1 MFPSR
6 IPVLLPK
13 LLKSTHF
20 AVNARPSIFDVR
32 ALGSAAIADR
42 HGRRWLPASGITAT
56 GLRQRGY
63 LSTRRFDK
71 DIVGGIMGRVGMSS
85 DSRTH
90 YATHFTDS
98 PTPIERPV
106 EGKADSSSSSS
117 STPPPKMGK
126 LQSLMREYGLIGAF
140 VYAGTTF
147 VVFSFNYVLIQYA
160 GIDVKP
166 ILEKFT
172 QLKKWILGQKPGE
185 EAHDELPLEIDNQ
198 PRPFFNVT
206 TMLMAMA
213 LTKVYFPI
221 KLPFVITVTPY
232 IARWARA
239 RGIVVGQ
246 RGIGAR
252 EAVREAVR
260 TRKLPEKKLP
270 AGGMP
275 GRRKR
280 KGPAIELILTPWYCL
295 LTTSMAA
302 PPRVESPRPQPPPVP
317 ASRWNPPAFDL
328 LPLLSTSPSVAGSHL
343 SAFEALRERFL
354 SAPPPSTAQSGADFL
369 PPLPRRDNFDA
380 HLEGLRSPALVASA
394 ASNAGGNG
402 IHGKKGQEGF
412 RTALVGIVIH
422 ANESSDFGD
431 TAFDPVAHVERT
443 IGRSVTDGERETVQ
457 RYHYYIANG
466 VDTGRVARMDERWF
480 HNVVRLLPEKL
491 RRDLSER
498 AGEQGGNSLMES
510 LEEEMREDYMTSV
523 KKAIVD
529 FVLKDPRDL
538 PITVSSHP
546 SFVTL
551 PSTPGWRAHFLRVRV
566 EILYNLVLVQPVVA
580 GILELGAQYSST
592 RVIDVDQLGVQDGLD
607 LKAWKGGAL
616 QGMERAHEKIMS
628 TWYHSLINL
637 FSVQSSWRS
646 LSPDRIDPFF
656 NLVSYIL
663 RDQLRNCVRTS
674 ARALIDLFKS
684 RVGSGRSVPA
694 PPKFSVRVV
703 INAAGPSFDPNL
715 DDLRTTML
723 SLYDT
728 VLVSLDRIPRPEHHV
743 LPSKYPDERYVLTE
757 FVSTFTS
764 EVTTARDELAAAVNG
779 LVEEVKGYVSV
790 FSKYSRLWDGTAER
804 EVNEFLK
811 EDKELGTVMQEIV
824 RLRHMAAMD
833 IACGFPHSVHFDM
846 VVLDCQSAV
855 ADLAERADKLAD
867 RVMATFLDQ
876 NRKLNDALSKKYQD
890 VVEKLVKSPA
900 NVEEMVDLQKFA
912 ETMKSTTL
920 KVLEEEIE
928 EAKKRLNFTLTH
940 TDLPKEEF
948 EMNNTLFSWPSK
960 LPSAFAEC
968 EQLITRARAANN
980 DELKARGDR
989 IQQEIESYAKQVEE
1003 YSQLGDYAE
1012 IGKYLKQA
1020 QKLQSRL
1027 ESASERMQA
1036 FNKEERLFGWE
1047 MTPFPVLDV
1056 VITKLEPFLALYQ
1069 TSVEFQ
1075 KSWNL
1080 WMNGPFLK
1088 LDPEIVETEVGNM
1101 FRGIYKLC
1109 AGFSADPKPL
1119 ELAQI
1124 TKEQI
1129 EAFKVNLPLVA
1140 VICNPGMRPRHWDQI
1155 SEIVRFDFHPDESTS
1170 LSMVLDKNLTAY
1182 MDQLESVGAT
1192 ASKEFSFEKALKKMR
1207 EDWQAIELSL
1217 IDYRDT
1223 GTQILSAVD
1232 EVQSMF
1238 DDHIVKTQAMRSSPF
1253 IKAFE
1258 TETRGWEAKLIRMQ
1272 ETLDEWLKVQA
1283 TWLYLEP
1290 IFGSE
1295 DIMRQMPNEGRK
1307 FQAVNKT
1314 WREVM
1319 QHASRDR
1326 HATEVLD
1333 LSGLLERLRQANE
1346 DLELV
1351 QKGLNQYLEVKRLF
1365 FPRFFFL
1372 SNDEM
1377 LEILS
1382 ETRDPLRVQP
1392 HLKKCFEGI
1401 SSLHFETNGDIK
1413 GMYSASKE
1421 FVKFVTPIST
1431 SEAAGQ
1437 VEKWLLDVEKVML
1450 ASMRDVTKESYDAYK
1465 EFPREKWVLN
1475 WPGQVVLTVSQIY
1488 WTGEVELVLVDG
1500 HTGGLKK
1507 FSQQGQERLAKIV
1520 ELVRGN
1526 LTKLAR
1532 ATLEALVVIDVHA
1545 RDVVSRMDEMN
1556 VHSINEFGW
1565 LSQMRYYYDTDQ
1577 GVLVKMI
1584 NSVQKYGYEYLG
1596 NTSRLVITPL
1606 TDRCFRTLLG
1616 ALQLNLGGAPEGPA
1630 GTGKTESVK
1639 DLAKALAMFCVVFN
1653 CSDGLDYLAMGKF
1666 FKGLAAAGAWAC
1678 FDEFNRIDLEVLS
1691 VVAQQILTIQRAKAA
1706 RAESFFFE
1714 GTTLNLNMNANSFIT
1729 MNPGYAGR
1737 SELPDNLKSLFR
1749 PVAMMVPD
1757 YGLIA
1762 EISLY
1767 SFGFVQARDLA
1778 QKIVATYR
1786 LCSEQLSSQ
1795 DHYDYGMRA
1804 VKSVLNAAGALK
1816 LKYPTEEE
1824 NVLILR
1830 SIIDV
1835 NLAKF
1840 LAHDI
1845 PLFKGITSDLFPGI
1859 QLPVPDYD
1867 ILTKSISATCQ
1878 KLNLQMVPPFLEKV
1892 LQVYEMMMVRHG
1904 FMVVGECYS
1913 GKTAAL
1919 NVLQSALTEIAKV
1932 NQGEPK
1938 VISAA
1943 INPKSITMGQLYGC
1957 FDPVSHEWSDGVLA
1971 DGFRNFASAQTPD
1984 RKWLIF
1990 DGPVDAV
1997 WIENMNTVLDDN
2009 KKLCLTSGEIIQMSS
2024 VMSLIFEVRDLS
2036 QASPATKL
2044 TGLFEWLVDPCLQ
2057 FLRTNCTEYVET
2069 QDIHLVTSLCRILES
2084 LYDDISKES
2093 GKNVDLTSMRTLQG
2107 MFLLSL
2113 IWSIGAT
2120 TNDVGRSK
2128 MDTFIRTA
2136 VAGTNSVCPLPKD
2149 FKFEVPPPENGLV
2162 FDYVFDG
2169 GVWRSWLDTLPGEY
2183 NIPPKAKYNQIL
2195 VPTIDTA
2202 RYSFLLRLLA
2212 KHNMEV
2218 LFVGPT
2224 GTGKTMYIQD
2234 TLVTMPRDRF
2244 SAFFMAF
2251 SAQTSAM
2258 QTQGFIESK
2267 LDKRRKGVIGP
2278 PMGKRTIFFVDD
2290 LNMPMKEKYGAQPP
2304 IEIIRQWMDYS
2315 GWYNTAD
2322 SNNWLELVDI
2332 QFVCAMGPPGGGR
2345 NAITSRL
2352 MRHFNILSHTTF
2364 DDTTIARIF
2373 SRILDWHLT
2382 TKNFDSKVAG
2392 LTHNIV
2398 EATRDIYCAATAT
2411 LLPTPTKSHYTFNLR
2426 DYARVIQGILLGSP
2440 DSIKDPSKMI
2450 RLWLHEVYRVF
2461 YDRLVADEDRSW
2473 LYDFSRKTIEDRFKV
2488 QFNQVFVNY
2497 DSNKDGKV
2505 EDSDLRALVYGTFIP
2520 NKESKKI
2527 YDEISNLDELTNTI
2541 DKSLADF
2548 NATSKKPMDLVTFRF
2563 AVEHLARVSRVFL
2576 QPQGNIMLVGVG
2588 GSGRQSLTR
2597 LAAYVADFDLFQIEI
2612 SKNYNMQMWRDDLK
2626 KVFRKAGVDL
2636 KPTVFLLSDTQI
2648 QEEGFLEDI
2657 NNILN
2662 SGEVPSLYATDEK
2675 TEILE
2680 LMRNDSKNASGEQE
2694 LTPTILFSFFIDR
2707 CRENLHIVLCMSPVG
2722 DAFRNRLRK
2731 FPSLVNCCTIDWFTA
2746 WPQDALE
2753 MVASKFLAEVDI
2765 SDEMRPQVLEMCKYF
2780 HESTTI
2786 QSKRFLENLRRHN
2799 YVTPTSYLEMIR
2811 TFKSLLGVQRAV
2823 VEKIKF
2829 RYTNG
2834 LEKLNFAQEAVSK
2847 MQVDLT
2853 NLQPELVKT
2862 KEEVNQIL
2870 VQVERESKDV
2880 AEVKK
2885 VAQADE
2891 EIASKK
2897 AADVKTI
2904 KDECEGDLALAIPA
2918 LEAAMNALDT
2928 LKPADITVIKSMKS
2942 PPPGVK
2948 LVMEA
2953 ICILKDVKPAK
2964 IADPGGSGKKID
2976 DYWGPAK
2983 VLLTDMKFLDTL
2995 KAFDKDNIPVPIM
3008 KIIRTKYQPNPEF
3021 DPEKIKNASSAAEGL
3036 CRWVLAMEV
3045 YDRIAKVVAPKKEAL
3060 AKAEEE
3066 LGVTMQGLNEKRAA
3080 LKAVEDR
3087 VAALEA
3093 KFQAM
3098 KAKKEALENQV
3109 DSVSKQLI
3117 RAEKLIGSLGD
3128 ERERWTE
3135 CAKQM
3140 DEKLKSIT
3148 GDVLIA
3154 SGIVAYMGPFTK
3166 AYRDGAVAEWTQ
3178 LSRSK
3183 NIPCSDNVCLTNVLG
3198 DPIKIRSWTLA
3209 GLPNDAFSIDNGVI
3223 VSNSRRWPLMIDPQG
3238 QANRWIKNMEKQ
3250 RQIQVIKLTDSDYL
3264 RTLENALQF
3273 GNTVL
3278 LENVGQ
3284 ELDPVLEPLL
3294 LKQIFKQG
3302 GVNCIKLG
3310 DAVVEYSP
3318 EFRFYITT
3326 KLRNPHYLPELST
3339 KVTLLNFMITPE
3351 GLEDQLLGIVIA
3363 KERPELEEVKN
3374 QLLLQSADNK
3384 RQLQEIEDKIL
3395 EVLSSSEGN
3404 ILEDE
3409 TAIQI
3414 LSSSKVLAKTIN
3426 EKQATAEKTEK
3437 KIDEIRIGYKP
3448 IAFHSAIMFFCI
3460 ADLAAI
3466 EPMYQYSLSWYI
3478 NLFITSILNSQKSQD
3493 LIVRLDNLKTH
3504 FTESLYRNVCR
3515 SLFEKDKLVFSFVL
3529 TTTIMRGAGQVDP
3542 EEFQF
3547 LLTGGIT
3554 NPKHMDPNPDNSWI
3568 TERMWSEVNKLSM
3581 LKSFE
3586 GLSSDVKGKPMDWR
3600 VLYDHSEPQVAIFP
3614 GKWET
3619 EISPFQRL
3627 LLLRSLRPDKLT
3639 SAIKKFIIKT
3649 MGQTFVEP
3657 PPFDLASSYSDS
3669 NSCIPLIFL
3678 LSPGSDPMPTL
3689 LKFAEDRKMGGSKL
3703 QTISLG
3709 QGQGPLAAKL
3719 IAQGIQDG
3727 SWIVLQ
3733 NCHLAI
3739 SWMSSLEKICED
3751 LSPETTHK
3759 EFRMFLTS
3767 YPSDR
3772 FPVTLLQ
3779 NGVKMTN
3786 ESPGFLK
3793 ANLNK
3798 SYLSDPISEKS
3809 FYENNRDQKTFEK
3822 MLFSLCFFH
3831 AVVQERKKYGPIGW
3845 NISYEFNDT
3854 DLRISARQLRNFLSE
3869 YNEVP
3874 FEALQYLTGEC
3885 NYGGRITDDKDR
3897 RLATSLL
3904 SEYYNP
3910 DVLKDQHMFD
3920 PSGTYTMPQDSS
3932 HGGVIQY
3939 LQGLPLESRPEVFHL
3954 HDNAE
3959 ISKNN
3964 LETEMFLSAILT
3976 TQEQV
3981 GGGGQGKSRDQLLT
3995 EISTEM
4001 LQKLPSNFDAAK
4013 VSQKYPLSYQESM
4026 NTVLLQEVIRFNRLI
4041 DIIRESLKNIQKA
4054 VKGLVVMSAELDEV
4068 ASSFLVGKIPAM
4080 WASKS
4085 YPSMKPLGGYYE
4097 DLMARLKFFN
4107 TWIESGQPIV
4117 FWLSGFFF
4125 TQSFLTGVLQ
4135 NYARK
4140 YTIPIDLL
4148 GLQYQVQNSRTAGVR
4163 PDDGCYING
4172 LFLEGARW
4180 DGAITSI
4187 AESHPKVLYDSMPVI
4202 WLKPG
4207 EKSSFVTTGTYD
4219 CPVYKTSA
4227 RRGVLSTTGH
4237 STNYVMSM
4245 RLPTNVRQEH
4255 WINRGVAALLGLP
4268 E

>member
-1 MFPSR
+1 M
-6 IPVLLPK
+6 
-13 LLKSTHF
+13 
-20 AVNARPSIFDVR
+20 
-32 ALGSAAIADR
+32 
-42 HGRRWLPASGITAT
+42 AS
-56 GLRQRGY
+56 
-63 LSTRRFDK
+63 
-71 DIVGGIMGRVGMSS
+71 
-85 DSRTH
+85 
-90 YATHFTDS
+90 
-98 PTPIERPV
+98 
-106 EGKADSSSSSS
+106 
-117 STPPPKMGK
+117 
-126 LQSLMREYGLIGAF
+126 
-140 VYAGTTF
+140 
-147 VVFSFNYVLIQYA
+147 
-160 GIDVKP
+160 
-166 ILEKFT
+166 
-172 QLKKWILGQKPGE
+172 
-185 EAHDELPLEIDNQ
+185 
-198 PRPFFNVT
+198 
-206 TMLMAMA
+206 
-213 LTKVYFPI
+213 
-221 KLPFVITVTPY
+221 
-232 IARWARA
+232 
-239 RGIVVGQ
+239 
-246 RGIGAR
+246 
-252 EAVREAVR
+252 
-260 TRKLPEKKLP
+260 
-270 AGGMP
+270 
-275 GRRKR
+275 
-280 KGPAIELILTPWYCL
+280 
-295 LTTSMAA
+295 
-302 PPRVESPRPQPPPVP
+302 PPRVPSPQTTLHPS
-317 ASRWNPPAFDL
+317 ARWHPPAFDL
-328 LPLLSTSPSVAGSHL
+328 TATLSSASGNPNGHL
-343 SAFEALRERFL
+343 AVFDALRARFL
-354 SAPPPSTAQSGADFL
+354 EPLATTPNPLGGAL
-369 PPLPRRDNFDA
+369 PPLPQRDDYETSTHHSLSN
-380 HLEGLRSPALVASA
+380 SPKLS
-394 ASNAGGNG
+394 SM
-402 IHGKKGQEGF
+402 HGKRAREAF
-412 RTALVGIVIH
+412 RTALVGLVMQPND
-422 ANESSDFGD
+422 ASSASESN
-431 TAFDPVAHVERT
+431 DPVAGVERSL
-443 IGRSVTDGERETVQ
+443 GRSVTDGEREMVQ
-457 RYHYYIANG
+457 RYYYYIANG
-466 VDTGRVARMDERWF
+466 VDTARVAGMDDGWLR
-480 HNVVRLLPEKL
+480 NVVRLLPEHSSKVGSEAIG
-491 RRDLSER
+491 RRARE
-498 AGEQGGNSLMES
+498 SLMEN
-510 LEEEMREDYMTSV
+510 LEEEMREDYLTSV

-538 PITVSSHP
+538 PPPASSHP
-546 SFVTL
+546 TSVTL
-551 PSTPGWRAHFLRVRV
+551 PSMPGWHLHFLRIRLH
-566 EILYNLVLVQPVVA
+566 IQSHLLLVQPVVA
-580 GILELGAQYSST
+580 GILDLGAHLMNT
-592 RVIDVDQLGVQDGLD
+592 KVIEAEQLASQEAVD

-616 QGMERAHEKIMS
+616 QGMERAFERIMGS
-628 TWYHSLINL
+628 WYPAVISLFTKEL
-637 FSVQSSWRS
+637 SWKLLSS
-646 LSPDRIDPFF
+646 DRIDPFF
-656 NLVSYIL
+656 NVVANIL
-663 RDQLRNCVRTS
+663 RDQLRDCVRAS
-674 ARALIDLFKS
+674 ANALVDLFTALGAPNNS
-684 RVGSGRSVPA
+684 A
-694 PPKFSVRVV
+694 TPPKFTVRVV
-703 INAAGPSFDPNL
+703 ISASGPSFEPNL
-715 DDLRTTML
+715 DELRATVL

-728 VLVSLDRIPRPEHHV
+728 ALVALDRVPRPEHRV
-743 LPSKYPDERYVLTE
+743 IPAKYRTERFLSTE
-757 FVSTFTS
+757 FAATFPV
-764 EVTTARDELAAAVNG
+764 EVQEARAG
-779 LVEEVKGYVSV
+779 LSKALGLMTEEVRGYASV
-790 FSKYSRLWDGTAER
+790 YTKYSGLWDGSFEQEVDAFLQQNKGAEA
-804 EVNEFLK
+804 
-811 EDKELGTVMQEIV
+811 VMQEVV
-824 RLRHMAAMD
+824 RLHQVASID
-833 IACGFPHSVHFDM
+833 ISCGFPHLVHFP
-846 VVLDCQSAV
+846 VIVLDCQSAV
-855 ADLAERADKLAD
+855 VELAQRAERLAS
-867 RVMATFLDQ
+867 RVMAQFSDD
-876 NRKLNDALSKKYQD
+876 NRRLNQTLSQKFQEI
-890 VVEKLVKSPA
+890 VERLVRPPS
-900 NVEEMVDLQKFA
+900 NVEEMVELQKFMD
-912 ETMKSTTL
+912 TIRSTKL
-920 KVLEEEIE
+920 RALEEEIE
-928 EAKKRLNFTLTH
+928 DAKKRLNFNLTH
-940 TDLPKEEF
+940 AELTKEEL
-948 EMNNTLFSWPSK
+948 EMNNTLFSWPSR
-960 LPSAFAEC
+960 LPSAFTEC
-968 EQLITRARAANN
+968 EQLIARARNSNN
-980 DELKARGDR
+980 EELKTRGEK
-989 IQQEIESYAKQVEE
+989 IQLEIEGFSKQVEE
-1003 YSQLGDYAE
+1003 YSQLGDYAD

-1020 QKLQSRL
+1020 QKLQAKL
-1027 ESASERMQA
+1027 EGASERAQTL
-1036 FNKEERLFGWE
+1036 NKEEKLFGWE
-1047 MTPFPVLDV
+1047 TTSFPMLEQ
-1056 VITKLEPFLALYQ
+1056 VIAKLAPFLSLYQ
-1069 TSVEFQ
+1069 LSVEFQ
-1075 KSWNL
+1075 KNWNV

-1088 LDPEIVETEVGNM
+1088 LDPEVVEVEVGNM
-1101 FRGIYKLC
+1101 FRAVYKLC
-1109 AGFSADPKPL
+1109 STFESDPKPY
-1119 ELAQI
+1119 EIAQV

-1129 EAFKVNLPLVA
+1129 ESFKVNIPLIS

-1155 SEIVRFDFHPDESTS
+1155 SEIVRFNFHPDESTS
-1170 LSMVLDKNLTAY
+1170 LSMVLDKNLSIY

-1217 IDYRDT
+1217 LDYRDT

-1232 EVQSMF
+1232 DVQGMF

-1258 TETRGWEAKLIRMQ
+1258 AETRAWESKLIRMQ

-1295 DIMRQMPNEGRK
+1295 DIMRQMPNEGRR
-1307 FQAVNKT
+1307 FQTVNKI
-1314 WREVM
+1314 WHEFM
-1319 QHASRDR
+1319 QQANKDR

-1333 LSGLLERLRQANE
+1333 MPGLLERLRQSNE

-1351 QKGLNQYLEVKRLF
+1351 QKGLNQYLEVKRLY

-1401 SSLHFETNGDIK
+1401 STLHFEQNGDIT

-1421 FVKFVTPIST
+1421 FVRFVTTIST
-1431 SEAAGQ
+1431 SETGGQ
-1437 VEKWLLDVEKVML
+1437 VEKWLLEVEKTML
-1450 ASMRDVTKESYDAYK
+1450 ASMRSVTQESLTAYK
-1465 EFPREKWVLN
+1465 ESAREQWVLG

-1488 WTGEVELVLVDG
+1488 WTAEVELVIG
-1500 HTGGLKK
+1500 NKGGLKQYGEQ
-1507 FSQQGQERLAKIV
+1507 SQEKLAKIV

-1545 RDVVSRMDEMN
+1545 RDVVARMDEMK
-1556 VHSINEFGW
+1556 VESTSDFGW
-1565 LSQMRYYYDTDQ
+1565 LSQMRYYFDKEL

-1584 NSVQKYGYEYLG
+1584 NSNQKYGYEYLG

-1706 RAESFFFE
+1706 RVETFVFE

-1757 YGLIA
+1757 YALIA

-1816 LKYPTEEE
+1816 LKYPKEDES
-1824 NVLILR
+1824 VLILR

-1859 QLPVPDYD
+1859 QLPVPDYEV
-1867 ILTKSISATCQ
+1867 LTKSIAATCD
-1878 KLNLQMVPPFLEKV
+1878 KMNLQMVPPFLEKV
-1892 LQVYEMMMVRHG
+1892 LQIYEMMMVRHG

-1919 NVLQSALTEIAKV
+1919 NVLQDSLTEIARA
-1932 NQGEPK
+1932 NPGEAK
-1938 VISAA
+1938 VISSA

-1971 DGFRNFASAQTPD
+1971 DGFRKFASTPTPD

-2009 KKLCLTSGEIIQMSS
+2009 KKLCLTSGEIIQMTS

-2036 QASPATKL
+2036 QASPATVSRCGMIYMEPSRIGWRPHFASWVNHGAFDEDTRAKL
-2044 TGLFEWLVDPCLQ
+2044 STLFEWLIDPSLQ
-2057 FLRTNCTEYVET
+2057 FLRANCTEYVDT
-2069 QDIHLVTSLCRILES
+2069 QDIHLVTSLCHIFES
-2084 LYDDISKES
+2084 LHDDFAKQGGKSTDLSSSK
-2093 GKNVDLTSMRTLQG
+2093 LLHG

-2113 IWSIGAT
+2113 VWSIGAT
-2120 TNDVGRSK
+2120 TNDVGRMK
-2128 MDTFIRTA
+2128 MDSFLRTA
-2136 VAGTNSVCPLPKD
+2136 TLGTNPACPPAQD
-2149 FKFEVPPPENGLV
+2149 FKFEAILPESGLV
-2162 FDYVFDG
+2162 FDYVFELSG
-2169 GVWRSWLDTLPGEY
+2169 GGTWRSWVDTLPGDY

-2212 KHNMEV
+2212 KHHMQV

-2234 TLVTMPRDRF
+2234 TLMSLPRDQF
-2244 SAFFMAF
+2244 TAFFMAF

-2258 QTQGFIESK
+2258 QTQGYIESK

-2278 PMGKRTIFFVDD
+2278 PMGKRTVFFVDD

-2352 MRHFNILSHTTF
+2352 LRHFNVLSHTTF

-2373 SRILDWHLT
+2373 TKILDWHFT
-2382 TKNFDSKVAG
+2382 SKGFDPKVSA
-2392 LTHNIV
+2392 LSRNVV
-2398 EATRDIYCAATAT
+2398 EATRDVYFGATRT

-2426 DYARVIQGILLGSP
+2426 DYARVVQGVLLGSP
-2440 DSIKDPSKMI
+2440 DATRDPAKLI

-2473 LYDFSRKTIEDRFKV
+2473 LFDFSRKTIEARFEV
-2488 QFNQVFVNY
+2488 QFNQVFAPY
-2497 DSNKDGKV
+2497 DSNKDGKI
-2505 EDSDLRALVYGTFIP
+2505 EDSDLRSLVFGTFFT
-2520 NKESKKI
+2520 NKEAKRI
-2527 YDEISNLDELTNTI
+2527 YDEITNLDELTVTI

-2597 LAAYVADFDLFQIEI
+2597 LAAFVADFDLFQIEI

-2626 KVFRKAGVDL
+2626 KVFRKAGVDQ

-2662 SGEVPSLYATDEK
+2662 SGEVPSLYASDEK
-2675 TEILE
+2675 SEILE
-2680 LMRNDSKNASGEQE
+2680 LMRSDSKNSNGDQE
-2694 LTPTILFSFFIDR
+2694 LTPTMLFSFFIDR
-2707 CRENLHIVLCMSPVG
+2707 CRENMHIVLCMSPVG

-2753 MVASKFLAEVDI
+2753 MVASKFLSDVDI
-2765 SDEMRPQVLEMCKYF
+2765 PDEMRPHVLTMCKYF
-2780 HESTTI
+2780 HESTI
-2786 QSKRFLENLRRHN
+2786 VQSTRFLDNLRRHN

-2811 TFKSLLGVQRAV
+2811 TFKSLLGVQRAA
-2823 VEKIKF
+2823 VEKVKS

-2834 LEKLNFAQEAVSK
+2834 LEKLNFAQGAVSK

-2862 KEEVNQIL
+2862 KEEVNEII
-2870 VQVERESKDV
+2870 VQVEKESKDV

-2891 EIASKK
+2891 EVASKK
-2897 AADVKTI
+2897 AGDVKAI
-2904 KDECEGDLALAIPA
+2904 KDECEGDLAQAIPA
-2918 LEAAMNALDT
+2918 LEAAMSALDT

-2953 ICILKDVKPAK
+2953 VCILKDVKPAK

-2983 VLLTDMKFLDTL
+2983 VLLTDMKFLDSL
-2995 KAFDKDNIPVPIM
+2995 RAFDKDNIPVPIM

-3060 AKAEEE
+3060 AKAEAE
-3066 LGVTMQGLNEKRAA
+3066 LGETMQGLNEKRAA

-3087 VAALEA
+3087 LAALES

-3109 DSVSKQLI
+3109 DSVSKQLV

-3128 ERERWTE
+3128 ERERWTQ
-3135 CAKQM
+3135 CAQQM

-3166 AYRDGAVAEWTQ
+3166 GYRDGAITEWTE

-3183 NIPCSDNVCLTNVLG
+3183 NIPCSENVCLTNILG
-3198 DPIKIRSWTLA
+3198 DAIKIRSWTLA

-3250 RQIQVIKLTDSDYL
+3250 KQLQVIKLTDSDYL
-3264 RTLENALQF
+3264 RTLENAVQF
-3273 GNTVL
+3273 GNPVL
-3278 LENVGQ
+3278 LENVGE

-3294 LKQIFKQG
+3294 LKQVFKQG

-3310 DAVVEYSP
+3310 DTVVEYSP

-3395 EVLSSSEGN
+3395 EVLSSSQGN

-3448 IAFHSAIMFFCI
+3448 IAFHSAVMFFCI

-3466 EPMYQYSLSWYI
+3466 EPMYQYSLNWYI
-3478 NLFITSILNSQKSQD
+3478 NLFIASILNSLKSQD
-3493 LIVRLDNLKTH
+3493 LRARLENLKNH
-3504 FTESLYRNVCR
+3504 FTEALYRNVCR
-3515 SLFEKDKLVFSFVL
+3515 SLFEKDKLVFSFML
-3529 TTTIMRGAGQVDP
+3529 TITLMRGAGQVDQ

-3554 NPKHMDPNPDNSWI
+3554 NPKNMEPNPDNSWI
-3568 TERMWSEVNKLSM
+3568 TERMWNEVNKLSM
-3581 LKSFE
+3581 LKAFE
-3586 GLSSDVKGKPMDWR
+3586 GLCNDVREKPMDWR
-3600 VLYDHSEPQVAIFP
+3600 VLYDMPEPHTAIFP
-3614 GKWET
+3614 GKWE
-3619 EISPFQRL
+3619 SAMGPFHRL
-3627 LLLRSLRPDKLT
+3627 LLLRSIRPDKLT
-3639 SAIKKFIIKT
+3639 SAIKKFIIEK
-3649 MGQTFVEP
+3649 MGQRFVEP
-3657 PPFDLASSYSDS
+3657 PPFDLASSYADS
-3669 NSCIPLIFL
+3669 NSCVPLIFL

-3689 LKFAEDRKMGGSKL
+3689 LKFADDRKMGGNKL

-3709 QGQGPLAAKL
+3709 QGQGPLAAKM
-3719 IAQGIQDG
+3719 IAQGVQDG

-3739 SWMSSLEKICED
+3739 SWMPSLEKICED
-3751 LSPETTHK
+3751 FSPETTNK
-3759 EFRMFLTS
+3759 EFRLFLTS
-3767 YPSDR
+3767 YPSDK

-3793 ANLNK
+3793 ANLSK
-3798 SYLSDPISEKS
+3798 SYLSDPLTEKS
-3809 FYENNRDQKTFEK
+3809 FYENNKQQRVFER
-3822 MLFSLCFFH
+3822 MLFALCFFH
-3831 AVVQERKKYGPIGW
+3831 GVVQERKKYGPIGW
-3845 NISYEFNDT
+3845 NIPYEFNDT
-3854 DLRISARQLRNFLSE
+3854 DLRISARQLRNFLEE
-3869 YNEVP
+3869 YDEVP
-3874 FEALQYLTGEC
+3874 FDALRYLTGEC

-3897 RLATSLL
+3897 RLAMSLL

-3910 DVLKDQHMFD
+3910 EIFKDSFQFDVN
-3920 PSGTYTMPQDSS
+3920 GTYTMPQDTSYSS
-3932 HGGVIQY
+3932 VLQF

-3964 LETEMFLSAILT
+3964 LETDSFLSAVLT

-3981 GGGGQGKSRDQLLT
+3981 GGGGGQGKSRDQLLT
-3995 EISTEM
+3995 EISADM
-4001 LQKLPSNFDAAK
+4001 LSKLPDNFDTGK
-4013 VSQKYPLSYQESM
+4013 VSKKYPLSYQESM
-4026 NTVLLQEVIRFNRLI
+4026 NTVLLQEVIRFNRLV
-4041 DIIRESLKNIQKA
+4041 DIIRDSLLNIQKA

-4068 ASSFLVGKIPAM
+4068 ASSFFVGKIPAL
-4080 WASKS
+4080 WAAKS
-4085 YPSMKPLGGYYE
+4085 YPSMKPLGGYYD
-4097 DLMARLKFFN
+4097 DLMTRLKFFG

-4148 GLQYQVQNSRTAGVR
+4148 GLQYHVQNSRTAGVR

-4172 LFLEGARW
+4172 IFLEGARW
-4180 DGAITSI
+4180 DGAIGSV
-4187 AESHPKVLYDSMPVI
+4187 AESLPKILYDSMPVI

-4207 EKSSFVTTGTYD
+4207 EKSAFTTMGTYD

-4245 RLPTNVRQEH
+4245 RLPTNVRAEH